1 MANIKRSYVR
11 SLGKSTDDV
20 TGSCFELVTTSGDRV
35 LIDCGMKQSSD
46 DLKDY
51 RDNIEIIKNLKIK
64 RLDAIVLSHSHIDH
78 SGNIPAA
85 FANGFTGI
93 VYMPKN
99 SKDIVKLLWLDS
111 AKIMQ
116 QSQQLLKKKGNVSG
130 KPTYTAEDVEVA
142 YNHIV
147 ECEFNQVIEI
157 SENLSFQYIHSN
169 HIISSSQIIFY
180 VKDNGITKTVGY
192 CCDLGSP
199 NIQGTYLDP
208 FEPIN
213 RVNLLIGECTY
224 GMQLKTNN
232 KKNRNK
238 DKEKIKTLIEQ
249 VNETGGRLIIPAFS
263 LNRSQDIL
271 TVLYELFHDD
281 EEFKMPIVFDGV
293 LSMEVSKRFEDC
305 INYNKEL
312 WNKVFSWGAVV
323 KVSDW
328 TDSLAYQN
336 YTSPQIIVASGGMLK
351 GRSTAYVKKWLSDPK
366 TTICLVGYAGGEGS
380 VGYMIQREKEFPVIN
395 IDGSKIQNKAH
406 VISLNSFSSHASHA
420 ELLEYYSSIECE
432 KIYLVHSQE
441 DRKKEFKPLLE
452 EEISKKN
459 HTTKVVLPDSKTK
472 MYL

>member
-1 MANIKRSYVR
+1 MANIKRSYIR

-20 TGSCFELVTTSGDRV
+20 TGSCFELVTTGGDRV
-35 LIDCGMKQSSD
+35 LIDCGMRQSAD
-46 DLKDY
+46 DLKDW
-51 RDNIEIIKNLKIK
+51 RDNIEIIKNFKTK
-64 RLDAIVLSHSHIDH
+64 RLDAIITSHCHADH
-78 SGNIPAA
+78 SCNIPAA
-85 FANGFTGI
+85 FANGFTGV
-93 VYMPKN
+93 VYMPKG
-99 SKDIVKLLWLDS
+99 SREIIKLLWLDS

-116 QSQQLLKKKGNVSG
+116 QNQQMLQKKGNVSG
-130 KPTYTAEDVEVA
+130 KPTYTPEDVEVA

-157 SENLSFQYIHSN
+157 SDTLSFKYIHSN
-169 HIISSSQIIFY
+169 HIICSSQILLY
-180 VKDNGITKTVGY
+180 VKENGVTKTIGY

-199 NIQGTYLDP
+199 KVQGTYLDE
-208 FEPIN
+208 FESIEKAN
-213 RVNLLIGECTY
+213 MIIGECTY
-224 GMQLKTNN
+224 AMQVKTNN
-232 KKNRNK
+232 KKNREK
-238 DKEKIKTLIEQ
+238 DKEKIKTLAEQ
-249 VNETGGRLIIPAFS
+249 IKEDGGRLIIPAFS

-281 EEFKMPIVFDGV
+281 EDFKMPIVFDGV
-293 LSMEVSKRFEDC
+293 LTAGISKNFEDC

-312 WNKVFSWGAVV
+312 WNKVYSWNAVV
-323 KVSDW
+323 KVSEW
-328 TDSLAYQN
+328 ADSLVYQN
-336 YTSPQIIVASGGMLK
+336 YTANQIIVASGGFLR
-351 GRSTAYVKKWLSDPK
+351 GRSTAYIKKWLSDPK
-366 TTICLVGYAGGEGS
+366 TTVCMVGFSGVEGTIGYA
-380 VGYMIQREKEFPVIN
+380 IRHPKEYPVLN
-395 IDGSKIQNKAH
+395 VDGLKVQNKAH